1 MKLNLGCGYKKR
13 DGFHNV
19 DMFADCTPDEVVDL
33 EHFPW
38 PWPDDSVDEVIMSH
52 VLEHLGAETGVY
64 FNIFRELYRVC
75 QHDAVLNIT
84 VPHPRHDTFLA
95 DPTHVRPIT
104 VDGLSMF
111 SRRQCEIWIRD
122 GMANSPIALMV
133 GVDFEITQTTIVL
146 DRDWRARYDSGKI
159 SNNDMVR
166 AIREYNNVIQET
178 NIVMRAVKRYD

>member
-75 QHDAVLNIT
+75 QHDAVLNSPFPIRVT
-84 VPHPRHDTFLA
+84 IPSS
-95 DPTHVRPIT
+95 PT
-104 VDGLSMF
+104 
-111 SRRQCEIWIRD
+111 RRMSGR
-122 GMANSPIALMV
+122 SPSTGFPCFRA
-133 GVDFEITQTTIVL
+133 GNARSGFGTGWQT
-146 DRDWRARYDSGKI
+146 RRSP
-159 SNNDMVR
+159 
-166 AIREYNNVIQET
+166 
-178 NIVMRAVKRYD
+178 